1 MAGQDRQ
8 DPGRDGVTPG
18 VQPEKARPACRAF
31 LACVLHTKQEP
42 RRAGAANLAGQIFK
56 IVSYRFIYP
65 AVFIE
70 SVPQPFTA
78 LYRALTKETRR
89 ATEQHALV
97 RTLDMPAGKPAV
109 ST

>member
-1 MAGQDRQ
+1 M
-8 DPGRDGVTPG
+8 
-18 VQPEKARPACRAF
+18 
-31 LACVLHTKQEP
+31 
-42 RRAGAANLAGQIFK
+42 
-56 IVSYRFIYP
+56 SYRFIYP

-97 RTLDMPAGKPAV
+97 CPLDMPDGKPAV
-109 ST
+109 SI

>member
-1 MAGQDRQ
+1 MKIC
-8 DPGRDGVTPG
+8 P
-18 VQPEKARPACRAF
+18 ARLAAPACRAF

-42 RRAGAANLAGQIFK
+42 RRAAAANLAGQIFK

-97 RTLDMPAGKPAV
+97 CPLDMPAGKPAV
-109 ST
+109 SI